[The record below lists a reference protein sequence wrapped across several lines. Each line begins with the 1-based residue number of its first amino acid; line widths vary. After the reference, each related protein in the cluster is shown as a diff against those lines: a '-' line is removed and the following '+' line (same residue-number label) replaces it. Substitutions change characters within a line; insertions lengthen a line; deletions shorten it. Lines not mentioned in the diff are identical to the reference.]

1 MHHPA
6 KLSRIFDTTYLKKHA
21 ITEELNNLQSKQMQA
36 NTRRI
41 ENKKMKSIAIITGR
55 NLVININ
62 NKFRT
67 FT

>member
-1 MHHPA
+1 MRHPA
-6 KLSRIFDTTYLKKHA
+6 KLSNIFDTTYLKKHA
-21 ITEELNNLQSKQMQA
+21 ITEELKNVQSKQTQVK
-36 NTRRI
+36 TWRT